1 MAILD
6 SYTQGSTREDLID
19 VITTVVNKK
28 TTLLSALDVT
38 RAKGTLHEWTTD
50 DYAAPG
56 DNAQIE
62 GSAAGAADATT
73 KVKLNNY
80 CQIVRKVASV
90 SDTTKFIDKAG
101 VKSEMDYQIL
111 KKTGEMARDMER
123 ILQEGSKQAGASA
136 TAARRCGGVHY
147 WLSTNRSSMA
157 TSVVSG
163 TCTGNGTT
171 LVINVSAGHG
181 AAAGDI
187 ILLTGGTGQGQA
199 RKIISVATNA
209 LTVGVTGA
217 TTLLAPV
224 TSATVAT
231 DNTTKYSIYKTP
243 KALTFATVN
252 AGLAAMADAGGD
264 ADFIMVDSAQ
274 KQAISGF
281 ATANRRSTNGDKT
294 FVEAIDIL
302 ESDFGN
308 VNVRYTPQAPV
319 SSVTIMD
326 SSKWRLANLRNVT
339 PVALAKV
346 GSSEEQMIEA
356 EFTLESLGEN
366 ASASVFGAV

>member
-19 VITTVVNKK
+19 VITTVANKK
-28 TTLLSALDVT
+28 TPLLSSLDVT
-38 RAKGTLHEWTTD
+38 RATGTLHEWTTD
-50 DYAAPG
+50 TYRAPA

-62 GSAAGAADATT
+62 GSAAGAASATT
-73 KVKLNNY
+73 KTKLNNY
-80 CQIVRKVASV
+80 CQIVREVASV

-123 ILQEGSKQAGASA
+123 ILFEGYKQAGTSAASP
-136 TAARRCGGVHY
+136 RRAGGVHY

-171 LVINVSAGHG
+171 LVINVAAGH
-181 AAAGDI
+181 AATAGDI

-199 RKIISVATNA
+199 RKIISVAVNA
-209 LTVGVTGA
+209 LTVGVAGA
-217 TTLLAPV
+217 STELAPV
-224 TSATVAT
+224 TSPTVAT
-231 DNTTKYSIYKTP
+231 DATTTYTIYKTP
-243 KALTFATVN
+243 KALTFAAVN
-252 AGLAAMADAGGD
+252 SGLATMADAGGD
-264 ADFIMVDSAQ
+264 ADIILVDSTQ
-274 KQAISGF
+274 KRAITGF
-281 ATANRRSTNGDKT
+281 GTPNRRSTNKDKT
-294 FVEAIDIL
+294 FVDAIDIL

-308 VNVRYTPQAPV
+308 VNVRYAPQAPV

-366 ASASVFGAV
+366 SSAVVFGAL